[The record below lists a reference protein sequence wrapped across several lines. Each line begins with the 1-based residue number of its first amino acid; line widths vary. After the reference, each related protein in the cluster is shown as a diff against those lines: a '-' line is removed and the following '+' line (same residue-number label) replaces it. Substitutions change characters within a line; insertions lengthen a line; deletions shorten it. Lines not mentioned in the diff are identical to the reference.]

1 MKKFAKLTFIIS
13 PQSTAS
19 LLMLV
24 MVGLGV
30 SCCPVDANA
39 QGVILR
45 CGWLDNPS
53 PGNAWLNDRDG
64 EWTIAIQ
71 GGHQAKG
78 KWKPPFNN
86 SQWVRTGV
94 GSYGY
99 GCVCM
104 KVKANT
110 ESQEIIEVI
119 SVIAKPLSACR
130 QDKALKEPEKWLK

>member
-1 MKKFAKLTFIIS
+1 MKQFAKPTFIIS

-19 LLMLV
+19 LLMLI
-24 MVGLGV
+24 MLGLGV
-30 SCCPVDANA
+30 GYCHADVTA
-39 QGVILR
+39 QGVVLR

-64 EWTIAIQ
+64 EWTVAIQ

-78 KWKPPFNN
+78 KWTPTFKN
-86 SQWVRTGV
+86 SQWVRMGV

-104 KVKANT
+104 KVKANA

-119 SVIAKPLSACR
+119 SAIAKPLSACR
-130 QDKALKEPEKWLK
+130 QDKALKEPENQLK